1 VGGVSTE
8 IVRAEMAGLLRHRT
22 SGWAPPPKLSV
33 SEWAELKRMLPET
46 SAAKGGPWRN
56 AIAPYLVGIMDACR
70 CSRDDGNR
78 DVTGVAVLK
87 SAQSGGSSAIENVI
101 GYHIEHDPCAILM
114 IHQTDSAGR
123 EWVKERFEDMVR
135 STPALSA
142 RVRDMKPP
150 RGSHLPE
157 STLQHKLFPGGQLFV
172 AGAGSPNAYAR
183 RAARL
188 VIADDYARFP
198 AEVKEE
204 GDPGELLKGRIT
216 TFHDGLLIYNSTPT
230 VRRDRIDSLWLRSDQ
245 RRYFLRCPRCGHEDF
260 LLWSGKLPLYSGE
273 EKEPRHEVLHFRV
286 AYSDDNAQTAR
297 VECPRCKAAHDETTR
312 RRMVAEAPGWKAT
325 RPADDRG
332 LAGFHLPATIA
343 TLGNTSLSDLVSGWL
358 SAQKRGRESLK
369 GFINT
374 KLAEPWDEPDTA
386 IRLEPAGGFLE
397 RRERYDV
404 VPMEASLITGA
415 MDVQD
420 DRFELLFCA
429 WGERDEMWVL
439 EHVVFAKDDP
449 EPERCYDPYS
459 AQDWGRLYAA
469 LYGQPGAEAGL
480 QFEHASG
487 KTLPVST
494 FCVDSGYQTAHAY
507 RFSRFNRQAI
517 FATKGVDSLADGH
530 LIKWSSDRE
539 TATRAGLRLLL
550 VNTGA
555 IKERLLDRIADGR
568 VHFPVAEWASKEF
581 FEQLTAEEMK
591 PVFNPAG
598 VRVGQKWVKK
608 RARNEILDLVVLNI
622 AARQIR
628 GTLDLAAYRRQVG
641 LP

>member
-1 VGGVSTE
+1 MN
-8 IVRAEMAGLLRHRT
+8 AETIGRETDLLLRHRA
-22 SGWAPPPKLSV
+22 SAWAPPPQLSV
-33 SEWAELKRMLPET
+33 SEWSEEHRMLPET
-46 SAAKGGPWRN
+46 SAARGSPWRN
-56 AIAPYLVGIMDACR
+56 EVAPYLSGIMDACR
-70 CSRDDGNR
+70 CARDDGNR
-78 DVTGVAVLK
+78 DVVGVVILK
-87 SAQSGGSSAIENVI
+87 AAQSGGSSAIENVI

-114 IHQTDSAGR
+114 VHQTDAAGR

-135 STPALSA
+135 STPALSR
-142 RVRDMKPP
+142 RVRDVKPP

-157 STLQHKLFPGGQLFV
+157 STLTHKLFPGGQMFV
-172 AGAGSPNAYAR
+172 AGANSPNAYAR

-198 AEVKEE
+198 AEVGAE
-204 GDPGELLKGRIT
+204 GDPGELLRGRIT

-230 VRRDRIDSLWLRSDQ
+230 VRRDRIDSLWQRSDQ

-260 LLWSGKLPLYSGE
+260 LLWKGTLPLFTGE
-273 EKEPRHEVLHFRV
+273 EKEPRHEVMHFRV
-286 AYSDDNAQTAR
+286 AYSDDDPRTAR
-297 VECPRCKAAHDETTR
+297 VECPRCHTGHDETAR
-312 RRMVAEAPGWKAT
+312 RQMVADAPGWRPT
-325 RPADDRG
+325 RPADDAG

-358 SAQKRGRESLK
+358 SAQQRGREALK

-397 RRERYDV
+397 RREAYDV
-404 VPMEASLITGA
+404 VPMAASLITGA

-439 EHVVFAKDDP
+439 EHVVFSKDAP
-449 EPERCYDPYS
+449 EPERRYDPYS
-459 AQDWGRLYAA
+459 ATDWARLYAA

-480 QFEHASG
+480 LFQHECG

-494 FCVDSGYQTAHAY
+494 LCVDSGYQTAHAY
-507 RFSRFNRQAI
+507 RFSRFNRQTI
-517 FATKGVDSLADGH
+517 FATKGLAELADGH

-539 TATRAGLRLLL
+539 TANRAGLRLLL
-550 VNTGA
+550 VNAGGC
-555 IKERLLDRIADGR
+555 KQRLFDYIADGR
-568 VHFPVAEWASKEF
+568 VHFPRAEWAGKEF
-581 FEQLTAEEMK
+581 FEQLTAEEMR

-598 VRVGQKWVKK
+598 VRVGEKWVKT
-608 RARNEILDLVVLNI
+608 RPRNEILDLMVGNI
-622 AARQIR
+622 AARQVR
-628 GTLDLAAYRRQVG
+628 ATMDLVAYRRQMG